1 MGKKNNTR
9 NNRIFNRLTTN
20 FYKKYRETILMN
32 KDLLIAG
39 TFGFLSSAVIAELY
53 AIYSPNNVLTS
64 TITVLVGFIIY
75 KIIFIVL
82 FHIDNK
88 QKYTDKFTRQ
98 INFNILKQIIKKMVF
113 AWSIFDIVNNISR
126 WIILFELLLTGLR
139 PFEAAI
145 ISSIT
150 ASSISYLAINII
162 SKRIKIFSSLKKKN
176 TQKWKKCQRYLRITN
191 KKFPIVGKF
200 KEQKKCT

>member
-1 MGKKNNTR
+1 MYLYNCYLGKKNNIS
-9 NNRIFNRLTTN
+9 NNRIFNRLPTN

-39 TFGFLSSAVIAELY
+39 TIGFLASAVIAELY

-75 KIIFIVL
+75 KIIFIIL

-88 QKYTDKFTRQ
+88 KKYTDKFTSQ
-98 INFNILKQIIKKMVF
+98 INFNILKKIIKKMVF
-113 AWSIFDIVNNISR
+113 AWSIFDIVNNLSR
-126 WIILFELLLTGLR
+126 WIILFELLITGFR

-145 ISSIT
+145 ISSLA

-176 TQKWKKCQRYLRITN
+176 TQ
-191 KKFPIVGKF
+191 
-200 KEQKKCT
+200 